1 MQHYSDRSGAAMRG
15 RRSVVC
21 EGLDL
26 ALERLPQALAEKLG
40 PGPAERAAAAAAGA
54 AAGYQRA
61 AGAAAESMRN
71 DLAFAL

>member
-40 PGPAERAAAAAAGA
+40 PGLAERAAAGA